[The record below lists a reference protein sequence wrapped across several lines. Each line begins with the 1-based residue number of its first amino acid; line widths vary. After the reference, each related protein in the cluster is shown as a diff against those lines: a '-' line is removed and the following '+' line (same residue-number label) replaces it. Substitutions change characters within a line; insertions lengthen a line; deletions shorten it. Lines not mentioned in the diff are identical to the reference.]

1 MRAEVLA
8 TDAALHALRPE
19 WEALWR
25 RAAAATG
32 ATPFQSPAWLLPWWR
47 ALGTGRPRAAAL
59 RGGED
64 GRLLGLLPLYL
75 LAEGEETK
83 LLSIGVG
90 VSDYLDALLDPD
102 APPDAAG
109 RLLAAALAAS
119 PEATS
124 CDLTDLPPGAALRDA
139 PAPPGWRDEGTRP
152 TEPCPVLALPP
163 GAALADVLSRRR
175 RAALRNARN
184 RAERAGGCAVRTAD
198 AETLDECLG
207 ALVAL
212 HRARWDARGEP
223 GGVLADPRVLA
234 LHRDAAPGLLAQGVL
249 RLQVL
254 RLAGVPAAA
263 HYALLGGGRRV
274 LLYLSGFD
282 ASRARE
288 SPGAILLGEL
298 IEWAL
303 ANGCRE
309 LHFLRGDEGYKYTW
323 GAEDRFNA
331 ARRLVP
337 SRGAAG

>member
-1 MRAEVLA
+1 VLA
-8 TDAALHALRPE
+8 SDAALRALRPE

-25 RAAAATG
+25 RAADRAA
-32 ATPFQSPAWLLPWWR
+32 PFQSPAWLLPWWG
-47 ALGTGRPRAAAL
+47 AFGTGRPRAAAL
-59 RGGED
+59 RGDG

-75 LAEGEETK
+75 LDEGDETK
-83 LLSIGVG
+83 LLPVGVG

-102 APPDAAG
+102 APPDAAA

-124 CDLTDLPPGAALRDA
+124 CDLTDLPPGAALLDA
-139 PAPPGWRDEGTRP
+139 PAPPGWRDEGARP
-152 TEPCPVLALPP
+152 AAPCPVLALPP
-163 GAALADVLSRRR
+163 GAGLSDVLSRRR

-184 RAERAGGCAVRTAD
+184 RAERAGGCSIQTAD
-198 AETLDECLG
+198 AGTLGGCLG

-212 HRARWDARGEP
+212 HRARWEARGEP

-234 LHRDAAPGLLAQGVL
+234 LHREAAPALLAEGAM

-254 RLAGVPAAA
+254 RIGAAPAAA
-263 HYALLGGGRRV
+263 HYALLGGGGRV

-282 ASRARE
+282 AARARE
-288 SPGAILLGEL
+288 SPGAVLLGDMV
-298 IEWAL
+298 EWAL
-303 ANGCRE
+303 AAGMRE
-309 LHFLRGDEGYKYTW
+309 LHFLRGDEEYKYAW

-337 SRGAAG
+337 SGRGARG

>member
-1 MRAEVLA
+1 MNVEVLTA
-8 TDAALHALRPE
+8 DAALHALRPE
-19 WEALWR
+19 WETLWR
-25 RAAAATG
+25 RTADKT
-32 ATPFQSPAWLLPWWR
+32 TPFQSPAWLLPWWG
-47 ALGTGRPRAAAL
+47 AFGTGRPRVAAL
-59 RGGED
+59 CGDD

-75 LAEGEETK
+75 LEEGSETK
-83 LLSIGVG
+83 LLPVGVG

-109 RLLAAALAAS
+109 RLLDAALAAS

-124 CDLTDLPPGAALRDA
+124 CDLADLPPGAALLGA
-139 PAPPGWRDEGTRP
+139 PAPPGWRDEGARP
-152 TEPCPVLALPP
+152 AAACPVLALPP
-163 GAALADVLSRRR
+163 GAGLSEVLSRRR

-184 RAERAGGCAVRTAD
+184 RAERAGGCSIQTAD
-198 AETLDECLG
+198 AGTSGECLG

-234 LHRDAAPGLLAQGVL
+234 LHREAAPALIAEGAL

-254 RLAGVPAAA
+254 RIGSAPAAA
-263 HYALLGGGRRV
+263 QYALLGGGRV
-274 LLYLSGFD
+274 FLYLSGFD
-282 ASRARE
+282 ASRDHE
-288 SPGAILLGEL
+288 SPGAILLGGL

-303 ANGCRE
+303 AGGRRE
-309 LHFLRGDEGYKYTW
+309 LHFLRGDEDYKYAW

-337 SRGAAG
+337 SGKGAPG

>member
-1 MRAEVLA
+1 MLA
-8 TDAALHALRPE
+8 TDAALQALRPE

-25 RAAAATG
+25 RSAER

-47 ALGTGRPRAAAL
+47 AFGTGRPRAAAL
-59 RGGED
+59 RGGD

-75 LAEGEETK
+75 LAEGSETK
-83 LLSIGVG
+83 LLPVGVG

-119 PEATS
+119 HEATS

-139 PAPPGWRDEGTRP
+139 PAPPDWRDGGTRP

-163 GAALADVLSRRR
+163 GAALPDVLSRRR

-184 RAERAGGCAVRTAD
+184 RAGLAGGCAVRTATAD
-198 AETLDECLG
+198 TLDECLG

-212 HRARWDARGEP
+212 HRARWEARGEP

-234 LHRDAAPGLLAQGVL
+234 LHRDAAPGLLAEGAL

-254 RLAGVPAAA
+254 HLGGAPAAA
-263 HYALLGGGRRV
+263 HYSLLGGGGRV

-282 ASRARE
+282 AARARE
-288 SPGAILLGEL
+288 SPGAILLGDL

-303 ANGCRE
+303 AEGWRE
-309 LHFLRGDEGYKYTW
+309 LHFLRGDEGYKYGW
-323 GAEDRFNA
+323 GAADRFNA

-337 SRGAAG
+337 LERSAPG